1 MRVGAQDL
9 SATNPLPAKITQAAQ
24 VLSLSPEEAR
34 RSHPVDLTG
43 VITCFDQRAQLCFVQ
58 DRSAGIF
65 VYDTNLALRVRT
77 GDLVELRGVT
87 APGRYSPIVNL
98 GELKVI
104 GKGELPNPRR
114 VSIEELVSGRLDCQW
129 VEVKGTIHRASEDWG
144 HLLFEL
150 ANGLSRLKVR
160 VLQYVKGVE
169 NQFIDAK
176 VRVRGVVGSV
186 VNAKGQLTGF
196 HLLVPSLAQV
206 VVEDPPVSDPFSS
219 PVRSIRSLM
228 AYSYQQPSDRR
239 VRVQGTVTL
248 QWLGKALYIK
258 DESGGVKVRTE
269 QATPVKV
276 GDTVDV
282 IGFPSA
288 GGYTPL
294 LEDSEFKVIGS
305 KPPPPPVSIA
315 VTQALSGQFDNE
327 LVQLE
332 ARLLESDETLSDQ
345 KVLVLEADKRVFR
358 PPAKLGVGRKEA
370 VAPERQSSQDNG
382 RLFRASGRK
391 SGAHR
396 FHPADEVARR
406 YRGFAETFLVAAD
419 PLDLGFGILR
429 RGRYGR
435 FDLDGHAAKEGSAAN
450 RDHSTA

>member
-1 MRVGAQDL
+1 M
-9 SATNPLPAKITQAAQ
+9 
-24 VLSLSPEEAR
+24 
-34 RSHPVDLTG
+34 
-43 VITCFDQRAQLCFVQ
+43 Q

-196 HLLVPSLAQV
+196 HLLVPELGTSGGGGPACV
-206 VVEDPPVSDPFSS
+206 RPVF
-219 PVRSIRSLM
+219 VARSLHSQSDGIFISTTFRP
-228 AYSYQQPSDRR
+228 ACPSA
-239 VRVQGTVTL
+239 
-248 QWLGKALYIK
+248 KAL
-258 DESGGVKVRTE
+258 SRCNGW
-269 QATPVKV
+269 
-276 GDTVDV
+276 
-282 IGFPSA
+282 
-288 GGYTPL
+288 
-294 LEDSEFKVIGS
+294 
-305 KPPPPPVSIA
+305 
-315 VTQALSGQFDNE
+315 
-327 LVQLE
+327 
-332 ARLLESDETLSDQ
+332 ARLFISRT
-345 KVLVLEADKRVFR
+345 
-358 PPAKLGVGRKEA
+358 
-370 VAPERQSSQDNG
+370 N
-382 RLFRASGRK
+382 RAG
-391 SGAHR
+391 
-396 FHPADEVARR
+396 
-406 YRGFAETFLVAAD
+406 
-419 PLDLGFGILR
+419 
-429 RGRYGR
+429 
-435 FDLDGHAAKEGSAAN
+435 
-450 RDHSTA
+450 